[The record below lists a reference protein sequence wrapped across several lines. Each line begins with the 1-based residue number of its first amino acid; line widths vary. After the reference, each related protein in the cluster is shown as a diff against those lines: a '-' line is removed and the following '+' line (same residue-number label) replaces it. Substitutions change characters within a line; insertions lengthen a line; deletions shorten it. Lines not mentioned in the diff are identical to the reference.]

1 MNREYHKWYSHHLGR
16 DMEFL
21 LFGHGGRPMLVFP
34 TSQGRFYQYEDFL
47 MIETLRWRLEGGEI
61 QLLCVDGVDSE
72 SWYNRGISVYDRAM
86 RHNAYE
92 QYIIQELLPWFAD
105 RNWGVRDN
113 LVATGASFGAY
124 HAVNFS
130 FRHPELVKKI
140 VAMSGAYS
148 LKFLIYGDWSE
159 EEYYHSPAD
168 YLPNLHDDWFL
179 SRMRRQ
185 EIILPVGDQ
194 DICLAATEQL
204 SVELWAKDV
213 PHWLDVW
220 GHAWHDWPIWREMAI
235 KFLY

>member
-1 MNREYHKWYSHHLGR
+1 
-16 DMEFL
+16 
-21 LFGHGGRPMLVFP
+21 
-34 TSQGRFYQYEDFL
+34 
-47 MIETLRWRLEGGEI
+47 
-61 QLLCVDGVDSE
+61 
-72 SWYNRGISVYDRAM
+72 M

-148 LKFLIYGDWSE
+148 LKFLIHGDWNQ
-159 EEYYHSPAD
+159 EEYFNSPLD
-168 YLPNLHDDWFL
+168 YVPNLHDDWYL
-179 SRMRRQ
+179 SRMRGQ
-185 EIILPVGDQ
+185 EIILATAWD
-194 DICLAATEQL
+194 DICLDATRAMSQA
-204 SVELWAKDV
+204 LWDKAV
-213 PHWLDVW
+213 PNLLDIW
-220 GHAWHDWPIWREMAI
+220 NGWHDWPLWRDMAV